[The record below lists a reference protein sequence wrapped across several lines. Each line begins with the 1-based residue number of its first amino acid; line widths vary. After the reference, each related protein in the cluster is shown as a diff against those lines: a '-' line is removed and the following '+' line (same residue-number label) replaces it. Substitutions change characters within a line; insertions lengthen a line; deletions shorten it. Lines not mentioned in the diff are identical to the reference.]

1 MFSKRPLS
9 HVNLRA
15 IQDRVPNAF
24 IAKAWEHSAI
34 APLIGKY
41 IYYEV
46 NADGFEIR
54 EATLKEVETHF
65 ADLRPSKTQKP
76 ERDLSTQKILPLD
89 AIEFT
94 GSSSFG
100 VKTANLAT
108 LRTFGFP
115 EGTVPNGFG
124 IPFYFYDA
132 FMEHNGFYAKIEALR
147 KDSAFQN
154 SHDTKASELKKLRD
168 EIEDGEMPVWMMDA
182 LSFGIA

>member
-1 MFSKRPLS
+1 MPRVAGVITGVRQTPLS

-15 IQDRVPNAF
+15 IQDKVPNAF
-24 IAKAWEHSAI
+24 ITKAWENSSI

-41 IYYEV
+41 VYYKV

-65 ADLRPSKTQKP
+65 TDLRPSEVQRP
-76 ERDLSTQKILPLD
+76 ERDLSVKRIFPLD
-89 AIEFT
+89 DIGFT
-94 GSSSFG
+94 DAARFG

-124 IPFYFYDA
+124 IPFYF
-132 FMEHNGFYAKIEALR
+132 LR
-147 KDSAFQN
+147 RIHETQR
-154 SHDTKASELKKLRD
+154 LL
-168 EIEDGEMPVWMMDA
+168 
-182 LSFGIA
+182 